1 MYMNDFLDQSSID
14 LEYKI
19 INEFIYFLSKNKE
32 ITISLITGVFIYCRK
47 LDYYK
52 TLPRNNIKISVVI
65 IIWTYLSIIEPWFIL
80 IGLMILNLFGYKHA
94 II

>member
-1 MYMNDFLDQSSID
+1 MNDFLDQSSID

-32 ITISLITGVFIYCRK
+32 ITISLITGCFIYCRK

-52 TLPRNNIKISVVI
+52 TLPRNNIKTTVVI

-80 IGLMILNLFGYKHA
+80 IGLMILNLFGYKHT